1 MRGLRSRAAAVD
13 RIDERRGHEA
23 LSRPQGEPVRP
34 DPVPARGVGERC
46 SPLCQR
52 PPGGALARRSTP
64 PALLEY
70 LMGMEWKILREVGNG
85 LVPSISPGDERPVRN
100 ARISGERVGAGSKGP
115 AVSVARPSG
124 ANDYPRGL
132 TRIDH

>member
-1 MRGLRSRAAAVD
+1 M
-13 RIDERRGHEA
+13 
-23 LSRPQGEPVRP
+23 RP
-34 DPVPARGVGERC
+34 DPVPAGGVGERS

-70 LMGMEWKILREVGNG
+70 LVGMEWKILREVGKG
-85 LVPSISPGDERPVRN
+85 LVPSIRPGDERPVRN
-100 ARISGERVGAGSKGP
+100 ARVSGERVGAGSKGP

-124 ANDYPRGL
+124 VNDYPRGL